1 MLRCVSIF
9 DSILWTRCLLQ
20 RLNVPSGFSIFKVI
34 LAFIGFDFL
43 RLLFICFFR
52 YNVLRQFL
60 FPCSSFQKKLRGDM
74 RARYD
79 ISSILLRRSFFFLFF
94 FVRSIAWTQLHAC
107 CCFFPKTSYLK
118 AKGAWW
124 KKVWPKKPL
133 CSWGCQLRYLTTV
146 MLYKIFPLFPF
157 TNMYILRFFLHIKD
171 ILSVVL
177 DSFLWFSWQLY
188 LSDNQFFCKKLD

>member
-79 ISSILLRRSFFFLFF
+79 ISSILLRRSFFFCSSLF
-94 FVRSIAWTQLHAC
+94 AQLHEPNYTRAVVFSPRHPIWKPKEPDEKRFDLKSPYVLEAVNWDISRLLC
-107 CCFFPKTSYLK
+107 CTKYFPCFL
-118 AKGAWW
+118 
-124 KKVWPKKPL
+124 L
-133 CSWGCQLRYLTTV
+133 QIC
-146 MLYKIFPLFPF
+146 IFSD
-157 TNMYILRFFLHIKD
+157 FFLHIKD